1 MNRSYPIAIVGPG
14 ALGLSFAW
22 RLAQRMPVAVV
33 ARSQARAEE
42 LRQGVVV
49 GGAPF
54 VPEAFGPGEAPRAD
68 WVLVVVKAN
77 DTAEAARIAS
87 RMAPVGALSLQNGW
101 VQGLLREPF
110 GERALVAQGVTTQA
124 AFRRGLEVTPSGAGQ
139 TLMPPG
145 FEKLAELLRAAG
157 FDARVDPQIAQARMR
172 KLIVNACIN
181 PLTALYRIPNGRVC
195 EPPHVEHLR
204 ALAVEAV
211 LVLSVEELEMSDDE
225 AVELV
230 MGVARA
236 TARNRS
242 SMLQD
247 VEAGRPT
254 EMEFITG
261 AILGMAAF
269 HGLSVPT
276 HEILY
281 RHLRGECGA
290 AAAIEALEARRGAT
304 V

>member
-1 MNRSYPIAIVGPG
+1 MNRSHPIAIVGPG

-33 ARSQARAEE
+33 ARSQARARE
-42 LRQGVVV
+42 LRQGVAI
-49 GGAPF
+49 GGARF

-68 WVLVVVKAN
+68 WVLVIVKAN
-77 DTAEAARIAS
+77 DTAEAARTAS
-87 RMAPVGALSLQNGW
+87 RMAPEGVLSLQNGW
-101 VQGLLREPF
+101 VQALLREPF
-110 GERALVAQGVTTQA
+110 GEGALVAQGVTTEA
-124 AFRRGLEVTPSGAGQ
+124 AFRRGSEVTPSGAGE

-157 FDARVDPQIAQARMR
+157 FAARVDPAIAQARMR
-172 KLIVNACIN
+172 KLLVNACIN
-181 PLTALYRIPNGRVC
+181 PLTALHRVPNGRLC
-195 EPPHVEHLR
+195 ERPLVEQLR
-204 ALAVEAV
+204 ALALEAV
-211 LVLSVEELEMSDDE
+211 LVLSVEELEMGDEE

-230 MGVARA
+230 INVARA
-236 TARNRS
+236 TAGNRS

-269 HGLSVPT
+269 HGLPVPS
-276 HEILY
+276 HEILH
-281 RHLRGECGA
+281 RFLRGECSA
-290 AAAIEALEARRGAT
+290 AAAIEALQARRGAT